1 MEGNMIEEDLEHNEP
16 SSVTGDGKYFKPP
29 NPTISLAITF
39 FFTYTQAYSTL
50 Y

>member
-1 MEGNMIEEDLEHNEP
+1 MEVNMMEEDLEHNKP
-16 SSVTGDGKYFKPP
+16 LSVNGDGKYFKLP